1 MSESFAHGPSIE
13 DLAEEFLERRRL
25 GERPTM
31 DDYAARHPHLAGEIR
46 EFFPVLGLVEDFKPS
61 PGESSGRIEGSR
73 IPGLAT
79 GLRRLGDFR
88 LLREVGRGGMG
99 IVYEAE
105 QESLGRRVA
114 LKVLRDQRLLD
125 PKLLIRFQREAKAAA
140 RLHHTNIVPVF
151 GVGEHEGTYFYVMQF
166 IRGLP
171 LDVVLQGVRRL
182 KGAAADPG
190 APTAETMLSD
200 GLTEADLARSLAT
213 GRYATV
219 HVVEAPSSPLGA
231 APAPLV
237 RDDDSSATFPGSPT
251 LTSASDTARQY
262 ARSVARVG
270 LQVAE
275 ALDYAHQHGILHR
288 DIKPSNLLLDAHGA
302 VWVTDFGLAKL
313 ASDSDLT
320 RTGDIVG
327 TIRYM
332 APERFEGRCDAR
344 SDVYALGL
352 TLYELLARKPAFEAE
367 DRHALIRQVTQEE
380 PRALRRVEPTVLRDL
395 HTIVHRA
402 IAKDTKD
409 RYATAAELRDELE
422 RFLSDRPI
430 HARPLLLPE
439 RYWRWCRRNPL
450 LALASSAA
458 CALTIAIAVVSSL
471 AAYRNGRLADQLKSQ
486 RDEANHNL
494 ILAYTSEAEA
504 RRLSRRVGQRF
515 GTLDAVARAMRLA
528 ATAGLTEKERAHLR
542 NQAIAAMGLTDMRLT
557 WQHPLSA
564 PLRSGFTVDPSFERY
579 AIKRDDGTVIVR
591 RIADDRVLLE
601 FAGVPHRN
609 SAPIGGFSPDG
620 RYLAMKSWDQHD
632 RLEVWDLA
640 AHRLVLTD
648 HNISGSNTPTWS
660 FHPDG
665 RRLALGLGDGSIV
678 LLNLPDGR
686 ELRRWAEGLG
696 RAAAMAYNR
705 DGSRLAVA
713 PVRSGSVYILA
724 AESDDGRV
732 LARLPNPA
740 DVFHIAWNPLR
751 SNLLAAG
758 LEDRTI
764 RIWDME
770 TVRVTATLEGAGHN
784 GLKVAFHPGGDI
796 LAARGWDAILRLWDI
811 RTRQQILTMPSSW
824 LPELH
829 FDRDGRRLSAH
840 GVTGLVGILEV
851 SDQAECRS
859 LVRPTPP
866 GFVHSRSL
874 AIDVTGRHL
883 AASSYDGITLW
894 DLPTGTALATLP
906 VTTTVANVHFDPT
919 GALLTGH
926 PLTLRWPISSSPDG
940 HTIGPPQFLEWY
952 QTWDGFSCSRDGR
965 SIALAVYDGGGM
977 VFDAENPERRRFLP
991 QRDTRSIAL
1000 SPDGRWAVT
1009 SSHSYNSVKVWDA
1022 RTGRPVHD
1030 FPESPRR
1037 GVGTFSPDGHWLSLN
1052 REDQGWELF
1061 ETGTWESRIVFG
1073 NAASAGTFSP
1083 DSATFAYETYY
1094 ETQGGAI
1101 ALVEVTTG
1109 RELARLNDPDGSS
1122 AGQMVFSPDGT
1133 QLIASLREQPRIRIW
1148 DLRAVRRR
1156 LADLNLDWSPSPP
1169 WGSPAPIPDPAPLPR
1184 PVGVDRGRM
1193 DDWVRSSQWKGRE
1206 QRVADADALW
1216 IQDPGRREVREWLAK
1231 SCNDLARALITGPES
1246 RRDPARALPLAP
1258 RPGAQA
1264 RRRQLP
1270 QYPGARSLP
1279 RRGLSGGHAR
1289 DRAVPGHEPE
1299 PVGLLRPLHLGPLP
1313 RQTGRRRTVA
1323 VLLRSRGLQAEV
1335 PRGGRDFRGPGAERP
1350 ARRGRGRDLGLVAGL
1365 PRGRVRPAAHGSARP
1380 LIAGHS
1386 LTTTAVAEHLIV

>member
-1 MSESFAHGPSIE
+1 MMSESFADSPSIE
-13 DLAEEFLERRRL
+13 DLAEKFLERRRL

-31 DDYAARHPHLAGEIR
+31 EDYAARYPHLAGEIR

-61 PGESSGRIEGSR
+61 LGESSGRIEGSR
-73 IPGLAT
+73 IPGLAA
-79 GLRRLGDFR
+79 GMQRLGDFR

-114 LKVLRDQRLLD
+114 LKVLRDHRMLD

-171 LDVVLQGVRRL
+171 LDAVLKGVRRL

-190 APTAETMLSD
+190 QTTAETVPSD
-200 GLTEADLARSLAT
+200 GLTEAGLARSLAT
-213 GRYATV
+213 GRYATAQ
-219 HVVEAPSSPLGA
+219 VVEAGSSLVSA
-231 APAPLV
+231 ATAAMG
-237 RDDDSSATFPGSPT
+237 RDDDSSATSPGSPS

-275 ALDYAHQHGILHR
+275 ALEYAHQHGILHR
-288 DIKPSNLLLDAHGA
+288 DIKPSNLLL
-302 VWVTDFGLAKL
+302 
-313 ASDSDLT
+313 DLT

-352 TLYELLARKPAFEAE
+352 TLYELLAKKPAFEAE

-380 PRALRRVEPTVLRDL
+380 PRALRRVDPAVMRDL

-402 IAKDTKD
+402 IAKDPKD

-430 HARPLLLPE
+430 RARPLLLPE

-458 CALTIAIAVVSSL
+458 CALTIAIAVISSL

-494 ILAYTSEAEA
+494 ILAYTSEAET

-515 GTLDAVARAMRLA
+515 GTLDAIARAMRLA
-528 ATAGLTEKERAHLR
+528 ATADVTEKERLHLR
-542 NQAIAAMGLTDMRLT
+542 IQAIAAMGLPDVRFAWRRQLSPALRL
-557 WQHPLSA
+557 
-564 PLRSGFTVDPSFERY
+564 GFTVDPGFKRY
-579 AIKRDDGTVIVR
+579 AIKRDDGTVIIR
-591 RIADDRVLLE
+591 SIADDHVLVEL
-601 FAGVPHRN
+601 AGVSHRID
-609 SAPIGGFSPDG
+609 APVGGFSPDG

-640 AHRLVLTD
+640 ARRLVLTE
-648 HNISGSNTPTWS
+648 HNISGSNLPSWS

-665 RRLALGLGDGSIV
+665 RRLALGLADGSIV
-678 LLNLPDGR
+678 VVNLPDGR
-686 ELRRWAEGLG
+686 ELRRWAEGFG
-696 RAAAMAYNR
+696 RATAMAYNP

-713 PVRSGSVYILA
+713 PVSTGSVYILA

-740 DVFHIAWNPLR
+740 YVFHIAWNPLW

-758 LEDRTI
+758 IEDRTI
-764 RIWDME
+764 RIWDVD
-770 TVRVTATLEGAGHN
+770 TVRVTATLEGARDN
-784 GLKVAFHPGGDI
+784 GLEVAFHPGGDI
-796 LAARGWDAILRLWDI
+796 LAGRGWDGILRLWDI
-811 RTRQQILTMPSSW
+811 RTRQQILTMASSW

-859 LVRPTPP
+859 LIRAAHP
-866 GFVHSRSL
+866 GSINDRTL

-883 AASSYDGITLW
+883 AAATAEGITVW
-894 DLPTGTALATLP
+894 DLPTGVALATLP
-906 VTTTVANVHFDPT
+906 VTTAMSKVQFDPT
-919 GALLTGH
+919 GALLTTQ
-926 PLTLRWPISSSPDG
+926 PVTLRWPISASADG

-952 QTWDGFSCSRDGR
+952 QTWDGFACSKDGR
-965 SIALAVYDGGGM
+965 SIALAIYNGGGM
-977 VFDAENPERRRFLP
+977 VFDAENPDRRRFLP

-1009 SSHSYNSVKVWDA
+1009 SSHTYSSVKVWDT
-1022 RTGRPVHD
+1022 RNGRLVHD

-1037 GVGTFSPDGHWLSLN
+1037 SVGTFSPDGHWLSLIGT
-1052 REDQGWELF
+1052 DQSWELF
-1061 ETGTWESRIVFG
+1061 DTRTWEPRTVFG
-1073 NAASAGTFSP
+1073 NAADVAAFSP
-1083 DSATFAYETYY
+1083 DSATFAYEAFY
-1094 ETQGGAI
+1094 EAQGGVI

-1109 RELARLNDPDGSS
+1109 RELARLNDPDGTK
-1122 AGQMVFSPDGT
+1122 AAQIVFSPDGT
-1133 QLIASLREQPRIRIW
+1133 ELIAMVTGQPQIRIW

-1156 LADLNLDWSPSPP
+1156 LAGLDLDWSPSPS
-1169 WGSPAPIPDPAPLPR
+1169 WGSPAPIPDPGTRPR
-1184 PVGVDRGRM
+1184 PYRVDRGQI
-1193 DDWVRSSQWKGRE
+1193 DDWVRSS
-1206 QRVADADALW
+1206 
-1216 IQDPGRREVREWLAK
+1216 
-1231 SCNDLARALITGPES
+1231 
-1246 RRDPARALPLAP
+1246 
-1258 RPGAQA
+1258 
-1264 RRRQLP
+1264 
-1270 QYPGARSLP
+1270 
-1279 RRGLSGGHAR
+1279 
-1289 DRAVPGHEPE
+1289 
-1299 PVGLLRPLHLGPLP
+1299 HL
-1313 RQTGRRRTVA
+1313 
-1323 VLLRSRGLQAEV
+1323 
-1335 PRGGRDFRGPGAERP
+1335 
-1350 ARRGRGRDLGLVAGL
+1350 
-1365 PRGRVRPAAHGSARP
+1365 
-1380 LIAGHS
+1380 
-1386 LTTTAVAEHLIV
+1386 